1 MAGRLRRRWER
12 WLFRLGAPEPGEV
25 LLNHR
30 RVFVLPSQAGLGFLL
45 LLGILFI
52 ASVNYAL
59 SLGFALTFLL
69 AACGVVDILLAFR
82 NLAHLHLAPGRAA
95 PVFAGEEARFELL
108 LINRRRHPRYALWLG
123 FVETGDTAGK
133 AGGERLPPQ
142 HAADVPAQGSQSV
155 TLTAPT
161 FERGWRAAPR
171 VRLQT
176 RYPLG
181 LVRAW
186 SYWRPQLAA
195 LVYPRP
201 EDDAPPLPM
210 TGSPQDGGYG
220 GGGTEDFAG
229 VRGYRAGDP
238 LKHLAWRQIARLD
251 PALGGTLVTKQFDG
265 GGSSELCLDFAEL
278 PPTLELE
285 LKLARLTRW
294 VLEADARGAPYAF
307 RLGIT
312 DYPAARGAAHRDAC
326 LRALALYEDGR

>member
-1 MAGRLRRRWER
+1 MAGRLRRRWHR
-12 WLFRLGAPEPGEV
+12 WLFRRGPAEPGEV
-25 LLNHR
+25 RLGHR

-45 LLGILFI
+45 LLAILFI

-69 AACGVVDILLAFR
+69 AACGVIDILLAFR

-95 PVFAGEEARFELL
+95 PVFAGEEASFELQ

-123 FVETGDTAGK
+123 FVDVDVDGANGK
-133 AGGERLPPQ
+133 PVPAPQ
-142 HAADVPAQGSQSV
+142 HAADVASHGSQPV

-161 FERGWRAAPR
+161 FERGWRMAPP

-201 EDDAPPLPM
+201 EREAPPLPLA
-210 TGSPQDGGYG
+210 GSLRADGHDGDG
-220 GGGTEDFAG
+220 ADDFAG

-251 PALGGTLVTKQFDG
+251 PALGGALVTKQFDG
-265 GGSSELCLDFAEL
+265 GGGTELCLDFAAL

-285 LKLARLTRW
+285 HKLARLTRW

-307 RLGIT
+307 RLGAI

-326 LRALALYEDGR
+326 LRALALYQDDR